1 MSRALDAALRAVRQ
15 NYVSMPLKPT
25 AEMIEAASRHAKLS
39 PAQIVA
45 LYNAMVQAA
54 QESGQT
60 HDSSEGSENGNS

>member
-1 MSRALDAALRAVRQ
+1 
-15 NYVSMPLKPT
+15 MPLKPT

-60 HDSSEGSENGNS
+60 LDSSEGSENGNS